1 MKELTL
7 KLYVTN
13 VLEQITGMNL
23 VNDIYVRLSGAKLV
37 AGKDVKMPVI
47 AVPFKETDVVYAK
60 VASLFD
66 DCFVLECLCKDLLV
80 QGVEGL
86 MFIGD
91 SDRTF
96 DLAKAMKVGHT
107 GLAAEPA
114 KSTGGFRRAFWSVG
128 VDEANI
134 SSLLTKVAKFLNKG
148 AAPKPE
154 AEPESEADKPAEA
167 TAEDASPKPVKPKK
181 APKPEPATKPE
192 PADEP
197 EPNPAAEPAAEPES
211 EAAPAEAESE
221 ESGSHVVSL
230 LELYRASQRGETA
243 VAECRRLCRKEGID
257 YDLDD

>member
-23 VNDIYVRLSGAKLV
+23 VKDIDVKLSGTKLV
-37 AGKDVKMPVI
+37 AGKDVKMPVV
-47 AVPFKETDVVYAK
+47 AVPFKDTDVTYAK

-66 DCFVLECLCKDLLV
+66 GCFILECLCADLLV

-134 SSLLTKVAKFLNKG
+134 SSLLTKVAKFLNKD
-148 AAPKPE
+148 AASKPE
-154 AEPESEADKPAEA
+154 
-167 TAEDASPKPVKPKK
+167 
-181 APKPEPATKPE
+181 
-192 PADEP
+192 
-197 EPNPAAEPAAEPES
+197 AEPAAEPES

-243 VAECRRLCRKEGID
+243 VAECRRLCRKEGIK

>member
-23 VNDIYVRLSGAKLV
+23 VNDIDVRLSGAKLV

-66 DCFVLECLCKDLLV
+66 DCFILECLCKDLLV

-154 AEPESEADKPAEA
+154 AEPEPEADKPAEA
-167 TAEDASPKPVKPKK
+167 TAEDVPPKPVKPKK
-181 APKPEPATKPE
+181 APKPEPDAKPAE
-192 PADEP
+192 PAVEP
-197 EPNPAAEPAAEPES
+197 EP
-211 EAAPAEAESE
+211 EAVPAEAESE
-221 ESGSHVVSL
+221 SDGCGISL
-230 LELYRASQRGETA
+230 LELFRASQRGETA
-243 VAECRRLCRKEGID
+243 VEECRRLCREEGID